1 MPSKSLLNILV
12 QHTPEVKAL
21 PLKILWPDG
30 REFEI
35 DRVINTRK
43 AAAIKC
49 GGVGMRYLCRICSKE
64 VPIFEEDGV
73 WFIEK

>member
-1 MPSKSLLNILV
+1 MSSKLLLNILV
-12 QHTPEVKAL
+12 QHTPEGKAL

-35 DRVINTRK
+35 DRIINTRK
-43 AAAIKC
+43 AAAMKC
-49 GGVGMRYLCRICSKE
+49 GGVGMRYLCRICGKE

>member
-1 MPSKSLLNILV
+1 MSSKLLLNILV
-12 QHTPEVKAL
+12 QHTPEGKAL

-35 DRVINTRK
+35 DRIINTRK
-43 AAAIKC
+43 VAAMKC
-49 GGVGMRYLCRICSKE
+49 GGVGMRYLCRICGKE

>member
-1 MPSKSLLNILV
+1 MPKISLDILV
-12 QHTPEVKAL
+12 RHTPDGKAT
-21 PLKILWPDG
+21 PLKILWNDG

-35 DRVINTRK
+35 DRIINTRK
-43 AAAIKC
+43 AAAMKC
-49 GGVGMRYLCRICSKE
+49 GGVGIRYLCRICGKE

>member
-1 MPSKSLLNILV
+1 MSSKLLLNILV
-12 QHTPEVKAL
+12 QHTPEGKAL

-35 DRVINTRK
+35 DRIINTRK
-43 AAAIKC
+43 ATAMKC
-49 GGVGMRYLCRICSKE
+49 GGVGIRYLCRICGKE